1 MPADQSEDQAIEM
14 MAKKKGMVNK
24 VCAEFHLNAFSLFQF
39 PFRNCN
45 PLPDVLRS
53 NKVTPAKKN
62 IAWEVKNSMEYT
74 TENSMIQSKDNTCPS
89 KVFSKNKSR
98 FGCT

>member
-1 MPADQSEDQAIEM
+1 

-24 VCAEFHLNAFSLFQF
+24 ACAEFHLKVCNLFLL
-39 PFRNCN
+39 PFLNCN

-74 TENSMIQSKDNTCPS
+74 TENSIIQSKDNTCPS
-89 KVFSKNKSR
+89 KVLTKKNSR
-98 FGCT
+98 FESA